1 MRTASLEDRVP
12 VVLYE
17 SYNGW
22 NTWGVGMAQPSYPW
36 PDVQHELGG
45 AKVYYMTKEYWR
57 TTVKRY
63 LKDMVGTSLKSPVL
77 EDLLKMA
84 ETFEVPETVEV

>member
-1 MRTASLEDRVP
+1 
-12 VVLYE
+12 
-17 SYNGW
+17 
-22 NTWGVGMAQPSYPW
+22 
-36 PDVQHELGG
+36 
-45 AKVYYMTKEYWR
+45 MTKEYWR